1 MHVQLL
7 SICRLYAD
15 VFAKKP
21 LVGRVDRCL
30 VASRGD
36 DGGSCSEGLETAWSV
51 LYAAASSRRHPAWIH
66 CSRFRAREIH
76 EWLRGPGRPR
86 RRWAGGPRLRR
97 HRPPV
102 AGCCSLALLICLCE
116 FLSAQIQVSRGARHW
131 AGRPRL
137 QRHRPPV
144 AGCCPLALPMCLYE
158 FLSAQIQPS
167 HRAPH

>member
-1 MHVQLL
+1 VHVQLL

-102 AGCCSLALLICLCE
+102 AGWCT
-116 FLSAQIQVSRGARHW
+116 H
-131 AGRPRL
+131 
-137 QRHRPPV
+137 
-144 AGCCPLALPMCLYE
+144 ALPMCLYE
-158 FLSAQIQPS
+158 FLSPDPGLSRSATLTCCRDVPLLASHWPS
-167 HRAPH
+167 GCCIAPRRPSSATTRGS